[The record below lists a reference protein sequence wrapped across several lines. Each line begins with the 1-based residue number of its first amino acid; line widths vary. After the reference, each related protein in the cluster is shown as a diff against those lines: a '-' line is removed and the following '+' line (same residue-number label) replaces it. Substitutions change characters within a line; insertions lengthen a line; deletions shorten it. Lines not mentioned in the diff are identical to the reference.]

1 MALRVQNAG
10 LHLYDPVA
18 EVWNPVNAADMLGG
32 AIATNVFAGT
42 APAAGAVVVPINLNR
57 ESIVVR
63 NVDDKSGFDLEI
75 GPTGFA
81 PGAGFTLKKGASNN
95 VAGESIELRA
105 SAGLDVRGIG
115 GTSNFEA
122 IEDSN

>member
-1 MALRVQNAG
+1 MASGVKNAG

-18 EVWNPVNAADMLGG
+18 EEWNPVNAADMLGG
-32 AIATNVFAGT
+32 AISTNVFSGT

-57 ESIVVR
+57 ESILVR
-63 NVDDKSGFDLEI
+63 NVDDKAGLDLEV
-75 GPTGFA
+75 GPTGFLA
-81 PGAGFTLKKGASNN
+81 GAGFTLKKGASNT
-95 VAGESIELRA
+95 VSGESIELRT